1 MPLVAWLLLAA
12 AVISLGGWLYSLRSQ
27 VFIVV
32 VPTVMTIHV
41 GETAS
46 LLAKLFYKPWFKTKP
61 KPTQGTV
68 TVHAVSPSIASVS
81 PPSRPVRHQTF
92 ATFTVAGGSVGGP
105 AIINVDGTSRHGTHD
120 QVNVSVTVIAPL
132 PEDD

>member
-1 MPLVAWLLLAA
+1 MTPIEWTLIALAA

-46 LLAKLFYKPWFKTKP
+46 LIAKLFYKPWFTTRP

-68 TVHAVSPSIASVS
+68 NVHAVSPSIASVS
-81 PPSRPVRHQTF
+81 PSSQPVRRIRPLPRSLSQEVLWVVQLSSTLMVPPD
-92 ATFTVAGGSVGGP
+92 TVATIKS
-105 AIINVDGTSRHGTHD
+105 TC
-120 QVNVSVTVIAPL
+120 QL
-132 PEDD
+132 Q